1 MRCPDHR
8 AKYFG
13 DMIMRYMVKF
23 YTDDDVL
30 FAWYLAKTREEAQG
44 LRRTIKRGYATV
56 EEVYN
61 EVSTDHIL

>member
-1 MRCPDHR
+1 
-8 AKYFG
+8 
-13 DMIMRYMVKF
+13 MRYKVMF

-56 EEVYN
+56 EEINANV
-61 EVSTDHIL
+61 